1 MIEKNILLKD
11 GTKGTDWELI
21 ESEAFAPFLIG
32 SVYQYLHQVYLAFFG
47 SRHVDSLLCSSYAK
61 EALSEYGIRKGL
73 WLSVMRIIRCN
84 PFGGKGYDPVP
95 QNLNDRFF
103 IPLIHLNLVAE

>member
-1 MIEKNILLKD
+1 MKHLPRFLLVQFINIYIKY
-11 GTKGTDWELI
+11 I
-21 ESEAFAPFLIG
+21 SPFLAP
-32 SVYQYLHQVYLAFFG
+32 SCRFTP
-47 SRHVDSLLCSSYAK
+47 SCSSYAK

-95 QNLNDRFF
+95 QKSKR
-103 IPLIHLNLVAE
+103 